1 MSARSDSS
9 IARSESRKA
18 DRVLRLIDGELIA
31 SRVLM
36 SAGGPW
42 TRPARD
48 VIEPSP
54 LQPTDDTQHLP
65 WGPADPSVFLIPT
78 EELSRCSR
86 LILRGHPREE
96 LLKGRGLGLIGR
108 QGPWLETLHEEDVS
122 LRDVIDDHSH
132 APTIRTISSIP
143 VGVR

>member
-1 MSARSDSS
+1 MYSAKVIGPRARMRATSRSLRFPT
-9 IARSESRKA
+9 IASLAAHSGHHSHVSVLVAVGSALASERSVPIPEHR
-18 DRVLRLIDGELIA
+18 DLRIIDGELIA
-31 SRVLM
+31 SGDLM

-65 WGPADPSVFLIPT
+65 WGPADPSVFLIPP

-86 LILRGHPREE
+86 LILRG
-96 LLKGRGLGLIGR
+96 
-108 QGPWLETLHEEDVS
+108 
-122 LRDVIDDHSH
+122 
-132 APTIRTISSIP
+132 
-143 VGVR
+143 